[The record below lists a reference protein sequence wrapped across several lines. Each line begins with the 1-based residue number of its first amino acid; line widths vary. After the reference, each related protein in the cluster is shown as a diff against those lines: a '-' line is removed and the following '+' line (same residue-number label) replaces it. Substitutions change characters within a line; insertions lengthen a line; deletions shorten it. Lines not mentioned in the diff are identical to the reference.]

1 VSQYPLANLAP
12 PRERKA
18 IKVAPKILE
27 AYVGEYQLVP
37 GFTVTVSREGD

>member
-1 VSQYPLANLAP
+1 LANFAP

-18 IKVAPKILE
+18 IEADAKILE